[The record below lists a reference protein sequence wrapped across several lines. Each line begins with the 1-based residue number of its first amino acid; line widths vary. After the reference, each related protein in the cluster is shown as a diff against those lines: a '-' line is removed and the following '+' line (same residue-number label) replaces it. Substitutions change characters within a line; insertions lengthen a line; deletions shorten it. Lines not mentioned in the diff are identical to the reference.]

1 MSSTKFVERLL
12 RPKEACQLLGI
23 SYSTLLR
30 WIREGK
36 IRAVTTEGGKYR
48 IPYSEIKKY
57 LERREETRAVI
68 YARVSSADQR
78 EDLERQINY
87 LTNYATAKGY
97 KVVEVLKD
105 VASGLNAQR
114 KGLLRLFKLVEGRNV
129 DVVLV
134 TYKDRLTR
142 FGFEYLEE
150 FFSTMGVRIEVVF
163 GEEPK
168 DAAQELVEDLISIVT
183 SFAGKIYGMRSH
195 KKTLLVQGVKKL
207 IGELS
212 GEDGEVKGQG

>member
-1 MSSTKFVERLL
+1 MERLL

-36 IRAVTTEGGKYR
+36 IRVVTTEGGKYR
-48 IPYSEIKKY
+48 IPYSEVKKY

-87 LTNYATAKGY
+87 LMNYATAKGY

-105 VASGLNAQR
+105 IASGLNTQR
-114 KGLLRLFKLVEGRNV
+114 EGLLKLFKLVEGKNI
-129 DVVLV
+129 DVVLI
-134 TYKDRLTR
+134 TYKDRFTR

-150 FFSTMGVRIEVVF
+150 FFSTIGVRIEVVL

-168 DAAQELVEDLISIVT
+168 EATQELVEDLISIIT

-195 KKTLLVQGVKKL
+195 KKSVFIQGVKKL
-207 IGELS
+207 MGELS
-212 GEDGEVKGQG
+212 GKDSEVKG

>member
-1 MSSTKFVERLL
+1 MERLL

-36 IRAVTTEGGKYR
+36 IRVVTTEGGKYR
-48 IPYSEIKKY
+48 IPYSEVKKY

-87 LTNYATAKGY
+87 LMNYATAKGY

-105 VASGLNAQR
+105 IASGLNTQR
-114 KGLLRLFKLVEGRNV
+114 KGLLKLFKLVEGKNI
-129 DVVLV
+129 DVVLI
-134 TYKDRLTR
+134 TYKDRFTR

-150 FFSTMGVRIEVVF
+150 FFSTIGVRIEVIL

-168 DAAQELVEDLISIVT
+168 EATQELVEDLISIIN

-195 KKTLLVQGVKKL
+195 KKSVFIQGVKKL
-207 IGELS
+207 MGELS
-212 GEDGEVKGQG
+212 GKDSEVKG

>member
-1 MSSTKFVERLL
+1 VERLL

-36 IRAVTTEGGKYR
+36 IRVVTTEGGKYR

-57 LERREETRAVI
+57 LERREEPRAVI
-68 YARVSSADQR
+68 YARVSSADQK

-97 KVVEVLKD
+97 KVVEVLED
-105 VASGLNAQR
+105 IASGLNTQR
-114 KGLLRLFKLVEGRNV
+114 KGLLNLFKLVEERSI
-129 DVVLV
+129 DVVLI
-134 TYKDRLTR
+134 TYKNRLTR
-142 FGFEYLEE
+142 FGFEYIEE
-150 FFSTMGVRIEVVF
+150 FFSTMGVKIEVIF

-168 DAAQELVEDLISIVT
+168 DATQELVEDLIFIIT
-183 SFAGKIYGMRSH
+183 SFAGNGIRSH
-195 KKTLLVQGVKKL
+195 KKTRGYQL
-207 IGELS
+207 
-212 GEDGEVKGQG
+212 

>member
-1 MSSTKFVERLL
+1 MSTNFVERLL
-12 RPKEACQLLGI
+12 RPKEACQLLSI

-36 IRAVTTEGGKYR
+36 IRVVTTEGGKYR
-48 IPYSEIKKY
+48 IPYGEIKKY
-57 LERREETRAVI
+57 LERREEIRAVI
-68 YARVSSADQR
+68 YARVSSTDQK

-87 LTNYATAKGY
+87 LTNYVTAKGY

-105 VASGLNAQR
+105 IASGLNTQR
-114 KGLLRLFKLVEGRNV
+114 KGLHKLFKLVEGRNV
-129 DVVLV
+129 DVVLI

-150 FFSTMGVRIEVVF
+150 FFSTMGVRVEVVF

-168 DAAQELVEDLISIVT
+168 EATQELVEDLISIIT

-195 KKTLLVQGVKKL
+195 KKTVFIQGVKKL
-207 IGELS
+207 IGELN
-212 GEDGEVKGQG
+212 GEDGEVKS

>member
-1 MSSTKFVERLL
+1 VERLL

-48 IPYSEIKKY
+48 IPYSEVKKY

-68 YARVSSADQR
+68 YARVSSPDQR
-78 EDLERQINY
+78 EDLERQIDY

-105 VASGLNAQR
+105 VASGLNTQR
-114 KGLLRLFKLVEGRNV
+114 KGLLRLFKLVEGRSV
-129 DVVLV
+129 DVVLI

-150 FFSTMGVRIEVVF
+150 FFSTMGVKIEVVF

-168 DAAQELVEDLISIVT
+168 DATQELVEDLISIVT
-183 SFAGKIYGMRSH
+183 SFAGKIYGVKSH

-212 GEDGEVKGQG
+212 GEDSEVKG

>member
-1 MSSTKFVERLL
+1 VERLL

-36 IRAVTTEGGKYR
+36 IRVVTTEGGKYR

-68 YARVSSADQR
+68 YARVSSADQK

-97 KVVEVLKD
+97 KVVEVLED
-105 VASGLNAQR
+105 IASGLNTQR
-114 KGLLRLFKLVEGRNV
+114 KGLLNLFKLVEERSI
-129 DVVLV
+129 DVVLI
-134 TYKDRLTR
+134 TYKNRLTR
-142 FGFEYLEE
+142 FGFEYIEE
-150 FFSTMGVRIEVVF
+150 FFSTMGVKIEVIF

-168 DAAQELVEDLISIVT
+168 DATQELVEDLIFIIT
-183 SFAGKIYGMRSH
+183 SFAGNGIRSH

-212 GEDGEVKGQG
+212 GEDDEVKG

>member
-1 MSSTKFVERLL
+1 MERLL
-12 RPKEACQLLGI
+12 RPKEVCQLLSI

-48 IPYSEIKKY
+48 IPYSEVKKY
-57 LERREETRAVI
+57 FERREETRAVI
-68 YARVSSADQR
+68 YARVSSANRKD
-78 EDLERQINY
+78 DLERQIDY
-87 LTNYATAKGY
+87 LANYATAKGY

-105 VASGLNAQR
+105 IASGLNTQR
-114 KGLLRLFKLVEGRNV
+114 EGLLRLFKLVEGRNV
-129 DVVLV
+129 DVVLI

-168 DAAQELVEDLISIVT
+168 DAMQELVEDLISIIT
-183 SFAGKIYGMRSH
+183 SFAGKIYGVRSH

>member
-1 MSSTKFVERLL
+1 MERLL
-12 RPKEACQLLGI
+12 RPKDACQLLGI

-36 IRAVTTEGGKYR
+36 IRVVTTEGGKYR
-48 IPYSEIKKY
+48 IPYSEVKKY

-87 LTNYATAKGY
+87 LMNYATAKGY

-105 VASGLNAQR
+105 IASGLNTQR
-114 KGLLRLFKLVEGRNV
+114 EGLLKLFKLIEGRNI
-129 DVVLV
+129 DVVLI
-134 TYKDRLTR
+134 TYKDRFTR

-150 FFSTMGVRIEVVF
+150 FFSTIGVRIEVVL

-168 DAAQELVEDLISIVT
+168 EATQELVEDLISIIT

-195 KKTLLVQGVKKL
+195 KKSVFIQGVKKL
-207 IGELS
+207 MGELS
-212 GEDGEVKGQG
+212 GKDSEVKG

>member
-1 MSSTKFVERLL
+1 VERLL

-36 IRAVTTEGGKYR
+36 IRAVMTEGGKYR
-48 IPYSEIKKY
+48 IPYSEVKKY
-57 LERREETRAVI
+57 LERREEIRAVI
-68 YARVSSADQR
+68 YARVSSANQK

-105 VASGLNAQR
+105 IASGLNTQR
-114 KGLLRLFKLVEGRNV
+114 KGLLKLLKLVESRNV
-129 DVVLV
+129 DVVLI

-150 FFSTMGVRIEVVF
+150 FFSAMGVRIEVVF

-168 DAAQELVEDLISIVT
+168 DATQELVEDLISIIT

-195 KKTLLVQGVKKL
+195 KKTLFIQGVKNL

-212 GEDGEVKGQG
+212 GEDSKVEG

>member
-1 MSSTKFVERLL
+1 MERLL

-57 LERREETRAVI
+57 LEKREEIRAVI
-68 YARVSSADQR
+68 YARASSADQR

-87 LTNYATAKGY
+87 LTNYAKAKGY

-105 VASGLNAQR
+105 IASGLNTQR
-114 KGLLRLFKLVEGRNV
+114 KGLLKLFKLVEGRSV
-129 DVVLV
+129 DVVLI

-142 FGFEYLEE
+142 FGFEYIEE
-150 FFSTMGVRIEVVF
+150 FFSTMGVKIEVVF
-163 GEEPK
+163 GEEPMMARK
-168 DAAQELVEDLISIVT
+168 NSWRT
-183 SFAGKIYGMRSH
+183 
-195 KKTLLVQGVKKL
+195 
-207 IGELS
+207 
-212 GEDGEVKGQG
+212 

>member
-1 MSSTKFVERLL
+1 VERLL
-12 RPKEACQLLGI
+12 RPKEVCQLLSI

-48 IPYSEIKKY
+48 IPYSEVKKY
-57 LERREETRAVI
+57 FERREETRAVI
-68 YARVSSADQR
+68 YARVSSANRKD
-78 EDLERQINY
+78 DLERQIDY
-87 LTNYATAKGY
+87 LANYATAKGY

-105 VASGLNAQR
+105 IASGLNTQR
-114 KGLLRLFKLVEGRNV
+114 EGLLRLFKLVEGRNV
-129 DVVLV
+129 DVVLI

-168 DAAQELVEDLISIVT
+168 DAMQELVEDLISIIT
-183 SFAGKIYGMRSH
+183 SFAGKIYGVRSH

>member
-1 MSSTKFVERLL
+1 MERLL

-30 WIREGK
+30 WVREGK
-36 IRAVTTEGGKYR
+36 IRVVTTEGGKYR

-57 LERREETRAVI
+57 LEKREEIRAVI
-68 YARVSSADQR
+68 YARVSSADQK

-105 VASGLNAQR
+105 IASGLNTQR
-114 KGLLRLFKLVEGRNV
+114 KGLLRLFKLVEGRSI
-129 DVVLV
+129 DVVLI

-150 FFSTMGVRIEVVF
+150 FFSTMGVKIEIVF
-163 GEEPK
+163 GDEPK
-168 DAAQELVEDLISIVT
+168 DATQELVEDLISIIT

-195 KKTLLVQGVKKL
+195 KKTVLVQGVKKL

-212 GEDGEVKGQG
+212 GEDSEVKG

>member
-1 MSSTKFVERLL
+1 MERLL

-30 WIREGK
+30 WIKEGK
-36 IRAVTTEGGKYR
+36 IRVVITEGGKYR

-57 LERREETRAVI
+57 VERREETRAVI
-68 YARVSSADQR
+68 YTRVSSSDQK

-97 KVVEVLKD
+97 KITEVLKD
-105 VASGLNAQR
+105 IGSGLNTQR
-114 KGLLRLFKLVEGRNV
+114 KGLLKLFKLIESRSI
-129 DVVLV
+129 DAVLI

-150 FFSTMGVRIEVVF
+150 FFNAMGVRIEVIF
-163 GEEPK
+163 GEESK
-168 DAAQELVEDLISIVT
+168 DLTQELVGDLTTIIT

-195 KKTLLVQGVKKL
+195 KKTLLIQGVKKL
-207 IGELS
+207 MSELS
-212 GEDGEVKGQG
+212 GEENKS

>member
-1 MSSTKFVERLL
+1 MERLL

-57 LERREETRAVI
+57 LEKREEIRAVI
-68 YARVSSADQR
+68 YARVSSSDQK

-105 VASGLNAQR
+105 IASGLNTQR
-114 KGLLRLFKLVEGRNV
+114 KGLLNLFKLVEGRSV
-129 DVVLV
+129 DVVLI

-142 FGFEYLEE
+142 FGFEYIEE
-150 FFSTMGVRIEVVF
+150 LFSTMGVKIEVVL

-168 DAAQELVEDLISIVT
+168 DATQELVEDLISIIT
-183 SFAGKIYGMRSH
+183 SFAGNGIRSH
-195 KKTLLVQGVKKL
+195 KKTVLVQGVKKL

-212 GEDGEVKGQG
+212 GEDDKVKG

>member
-1 MSSTKFVERLL
+1 MERLL

-23 SYSTLLR
+23 SYSTLLQ

-36 IRAVTTEGGKYR
+36 IRAVTTEGGKYG
-48 IPYSEIKKY
+48 IPYSEVRKY
-57 LERREETRAVI
+57 LERRDESRAVI
-68 YARVSSADQR
+68 YARVSSADQK

-105 VASGLNAQR
+105 VASGLNTQR
-114 KGLLRLFKLVEGRNV
+114 KGLLKLFKLVENRSV
-129 DVVLV
+129 DVVLI

-142 FGFEYLEE
+142 FGFKYLEE
-150 FFSTMGVRIEVVF
+150 LFSAMGTRIEVVF
-163 GEEPK
+163 GEELK
-168 DAAQELVEDLISIVT
+168 DATQELVEDLISIIT

-195 KKTLLVQGVKKL
+195 KKTLLVQGVKT
-207 IGELS
+207 
-212 GEDGEVKGQG
+212 

>member
-1 MSSTKFVERLL
+1 MERLL

-48 IPYSEIKKY
+48 IPYSEVKKY

-68 YARVSSADQR
+68 YARVSSADKK
-78 EDLERQINY
+78 EDLEKQINY

-105 VASGLNAQR
+105 IASGLNTQR
-114 KGLLRLFKLVEGRNV
+114 KGLLKLFKLVEGRSV
-129 DVVLV
+129 DVVLI
-134 TYKDRLTR
+134 THKDRLTR

-150 FFSTMGVRIEVVF
+150 FFSAMGVRIEVVF

-168 DAAQELVEDLISIVT
+168 EATQELVEDLIKIIT

-195 KKTLLVQGVKKL
+195 KKTLLIQGVKRL
-207 IGELS
+207 LGELS
-212 GEDGEVKGQG
+212 GEDSKVED

>member
-1 MSSTKFVERLL
+1 VERLL

-36 IRAVTTEGGKYR
+36 IRAVMTEGGKYR

-57 LERREETRAVI
+57 FERREETRAII

-105 VASGLNAQR
+105 IASGLNTQR
-114 KGLLRLFKLVEGRNV
+114 KGLLRLFKLVEGRSV
-129 DVVLV
+129 DVVLI

-163 GEEPK
+163 GKEPK
-168 DAAQELVEDLISIVT
+168 DATQELVEDLISIIT
-183 SFAGKIYGMRSH
+183 SFAGKIYGVRSH
-195 KKTLLVQGVKKL
+195 KKTLIVQGVKKL